1 MYNKRPAWLKGMHII
16 VSLEKINWL
25 FFPNNET
32 NLVFSPSRF
41 LRNLNIKNLETT
53 ILVAKL
59 LISTYRP
66 KISSSQTVSLTFTMI
81 PSQGFFSSDN

>member
-1 MYNKRPAWLKGMHII
+1 MRLI
-16 VSLEKINWL
+16 
-25 FFPNNET
+25 
-32 NLVFSPSRF
+32 LVFSPSSF

-53 ILVAKL
+53 ILVAKV

-66 KISSSQTVSLTFTMI
+66 EISSSQTVSLTFTMI

>member
-1 MYNKRPAWLKGMHII
+1 MRLI
-16 VSLEKINWL
+16 
-25 FFPNNET
+25 
-32 NLVFSPSRF
+32 LVFSPSIF

-53 ILVAKL
+53 ILVTKL

-81 PSQGFFSSDN
+81 PSQGFFLQITKQHILNPKLRKQEKRK

>member
-32 NLVFSPSRF
+32 NFS
-41 LRNLNIKNLETT
+41 
-53 ILVAKL
+53 
-59 LISTYRP
+59 
-66 KISSSQTVSLTFTMI
+66 
-81 PSQGFFSSDN
+81 FFSFYFFEKSEY

>member
-1 MYNKRPAWLKGMHII
+1 MGCFSQTMRLI
-16 VSLEKINWL
+16 
-25 FFPNNET
+25 F
-32 NLVFSPSRF
+32 VFSPSIF
-41 LRNLNIKNLETT
+41 LRNLNIKNLETTT

-66 KISSSQTVSLTFTMI
+66 KISSCQTVSLTFTMI

>member
-1 MYNKRPAWLKGMHII
+1 MGCFSQTMRLI
-16 VSLEKINWL
+16 
-25 FFPNNET
+25 F
-32 NLVFSPSRF
+32 VFSPSIF

-53 ILVAKL
+53 VLVAEL

-81 PSQGFFSSDN
+81 PSLGFFSSDN